1 MLQNEHNFKWGTIS
15 NNEGWVHT
23 HDQKFSFEACFLSLK
38 LRTKSRVMRVIY
50 SDVHCE
56 SIPHNETVNAELSI
70 MAGGVQSDPQ
80 NINKFASKTFYLIS
94 KTENQVKESLVRQA
108 EGDPVCITEA

>member
-1 MLQNEHNFKWGTIS
+1 
-15 NNEGWVHT
+15 
-23 HDQKFSFEACFLSLK
+23 
-38 LRTKSRVMRVIY
+38 MRVIY

-80 NINKFASKTFYLIS
+80 NIKFASKTFYLIS
-94 KTENQVKESLVRQA
+94 KTENQVKESLV
-108 EGDPVCITEA
+108 